1 MKDEKTNFT
10 SCLPFP
16 EEVKEYLKAR
26 LIGVCVPVMDES
38 MEIKEVYPYAKPED
52 VWGEYEN
59 KNENA

>member
-52 VWGEYEN
+52 VWGES
-59 KNENA
+59 